1 MSVKKFIVHILNSIK
16 KGGPDD
22 IMRKWP
28 EKGTSDTVA
37 TVLIEKI
44 DRFIYL
50 ITGLSFLLIGVG
62 AFVYSWSVFILHF
75 QKGFLHAILTL
86 VNDLLL
92 VLIIM
97 EVLRTIINYLKVQ
110 DILLEPFLFI
120 GIIAATRKMLTAGAE
135 ISIMD
140 ITDDKIFHRYL
151 LDLGVNALVVVALGV
166 ALFLIG
172 RRKRVEGE

>member
-1 MSVKKFIVHILNSIK
+1 MK
-16 KGGPDD
+16 
-22 IMRKWP
+22 KWP
-28 EKGTSDTVA
+28 EKGVSETGA
-37 TVLIEKI
+37 TVLIDKI

-62 AFVYSWSVFILHF
+62 AFLYSWSVFIF
-75 QKGFLHAILTL
+75 QFQNGFLHAILKL
-86 VNDLLL
+86 INDLLL

-97 EVLRTIINYLKVQ
+97 EVLRTINNYLKIQ
-110 DILLEPFLFI
+110 DILLEPFIFI

-135 ISIMD
+135 ISIME
-140 ITDDKIFHRYL
+140 ITDDKIFNRYL

-172 RRKRVEGE
+172 RRKNIAGE